1 MLQEKEGHVR
11 HAAKLFKVICK
22 LFTWKK
28 DWSKIKIHG
37 KNIKNSLPMVAR
49 KRILHKD
56 DDDDDDDDDY
66 NICRGFSAGEGRGK
80 NSPSPSVKKMK

>member
-56 DDDDDDDDDY
+56 DDDDDDDY
-66 NICRGFSAGEGRGK
+66 NICRGFSVGEGREK

>member
-56 DDDDDDDDDY
+56 DDDDDDDY
-66 NICRGFSAGEGRGK
+66 NICRGFSVGEGRGK